1 MIEKDMKEGKAVGNC
16 LVLLT
21 KTYPYAKGE
30 EFIEDEIPRLAESFE
45 KIIILATSVPDGAV
59 QTRHTPQNVSCHAIF
74 ANAVKRSLPVTCS
87 LCFRLPIAAV
97 LRTMRNGRQCAAI

>member
-1 MIEKDMKEGKAVGNC
+1 MGNC

-59 QTRHTPQNVSCHAIF
+59 QTRHTPQNVSCHAVF
-74 ANAVKRSLPVTCS
+74 ARVIKRSLPVNALS
-87 LCFRLPIAAV
+87 LFPFTDCGG
-97 LRTMRNGRQCAAI
+97 LRTMRSGRRCAAI